1 MYTDAFERKLG
12 PIYGAIETQN
22 YKATISSFGIT
33 IYSYLL
39 IDVNKGNN
47 NGLKLTE
54 AALRKYSKSQLL
66 RALKAFCSAK
76 LQKQQIAESILSEI
90 VREGPEDDRVLHTLT
105 FVYKALGMKEN
116 MLEAYQAAANK
127 KPNDVDI
134 RIGLFGCYVRY
145 MSYINQQ
152 QEAFKL
158 VKLDPEHADMYTW
171 WSSCEAMRASMD
183 MGDSVAQRLLK
194 LAESMIEQRRRKD
207 TSEKLTYEQLM
218 MLFDILCGLEKMNE
232 AVEMAQVYN
241 DICKDDL
248 PEMERNILI
257 GAMLVRSG
265 GIGEAAGYFKTA
277 AIRNPE
283 DWLSLHWYI
292 ICKLPE
298 SILEDLDKMEGFVYP
313 LRRID
318 GGIAELWDTLKLP
331 GLWRNYAERIG
342 TSLEARV
349 QEVDCTLL
357 QMKDLYA
364 ENKHLE
370 RSISLASLELA
381 RRKMILKHEQYAE
394 LYMLEIQK
402 HLPILSQYSSFS
414 YDMREICRIFG
425 REEKQ
430 KVIQLGA
437 SICRETWESLSDQ
450 ETTLRTQQQVYMQK
464 INAEMLTYEC
474 GFEENKPLE
483 DLVSSACNFM
493 SLYFSHQDLFKD
505 LDPKERGLGEELLVL
520 AIIPLIKAMK
530 LWKTKELGRVRPFY
544 FLFFGLLSIEAAQV
558 QRKVSAP
565 LRLAS
570 SALYGLLGA
579 DSLASKQFASLDIK
593 GVLHDSLTGHWILP
607 MLMAACCDKKLY
619 HQWFSGLSNL
629 HTVQEMEAREAL
641 YTAYEQCT
649 YTKIPEFVDFIH
661 CLRDSAAR
669 ALHLAEADLLEI
681 TEQCVQQKLS
691 ADLRLTANPVLKS
704 DLKHNCDLTVRPL
717 WYPPCP
723 FGPDKEV
730 LWWWCTDQEDV
741 LTSDGFSGVWWSRQ
755 ISPDILPIEAKL
767 WQQRTSRAIRCRQL
781 MAHIVKDL
789 MDSDIKCPDFS
800 FINTWLSMKE
810 IPGISVESKV
820 MLNETNYGGSRVE
833 FMSLLRQCDD
843 NSLVLVEKVSVGL
856 VIASFEV
863 QCCGL
868 GNSTVDYCRSCI
880 VSFKEILSVACKRC
894 IQLMML
900 ASDKE
905 SDDKCLPFPGNEGLA
920 LAARFA
926 KEDFVWIVSLIK
938 HWMRCSRK
946 GGPWE
951 ALANVRSDIQDVAVQ
966 LCNDL
971 QTILDCIGLMI
982 PDDTHG
988 TASSVLSTM
997 ESEFP
1002 DLCQWGREPK
1012 FDAVTCLQKMMDSQ
1026 SETLN
1031 RISKSFQSIIKP
1043 LEVYKIE

>member
-1 MYTDAFERKLG
+1 M
-12 PIYGAIETQN
+12 Q
-22 YKATISSFGIT
+22 
-33 IYSYLL
+33 
-39 IDVNKGNN
+39 

-116 MLEAYQAAANK
+116 MLEAYKAAADR
-127 KPNDVDI
+127 KPNDVEI

-145 MSYINQQ
+145 LSYIHQQ

-158 VKLDPEHADMYTW
+158 LRLDPEHADMYTW
-171 WSSCEAMRASMD
+171 WSVCSLLMQSCEAMRACMD
-183 MGDSVAQRLLK
+183 MDDSVAQRLLK
-194 LAESMIEQRRRKD
+194 LAESMIEQRRRKEK
-207 TSEKLTYEQLM
+207 SEKMTFEQLM
-218 MLFDILCGLEKMNE
+218 VLFDILCGLEKMDE
-232 AVEMAQVYN
+232 AVEMAEAYN
-241 DICKDDL
+241 DVCKDDL

-257 GAMLVRSG
+257 GTMLVRG
-265 GIGEAAGYFKTA
+265 GEIDEAAGYFKTA

-283 DWLSLHWYI
+283 DWLSWHWYI

-298 SILEDLDKMEGFVYP
+298 SVLVDLDNIEGFVYP

-318 GGIAELWDTLKLP
+318 GGIAELWDTVRLP
-331 GLWRNYAERIG
+331 GLWRKYAEQTD
-342 TSLEARV
+342 TSLEARIH
-349 QEVDCTLL
+349 EVECTLSH
-357 QMKDLYA
+357 MKDLHT

-370 RSISLASLELA
+370 RSISLASLEAA
-381 RRKMILKHEQYAE
+381 RRKMILKRAQYAE
-394 LYMLEIQK
+394 QYILEIQHK
-402 HLPILSQYSSFS
+402 LPVLSRYSSFS
-414 YDMREICRIFG
+414 YDMREICRVFV

-430 KVIQLGA
+430 KVIELGA
-437 SICRETWESLSDQ
+437 SVCRKAWESLSSLEPTIQ
-450 ETTLRTQQQVYMQK
+450 IQQQVYMQK
-464 INAEMLTYEC
+464 INAEMLAYEC
-474 GFEENKPLE
+474 GFEAKNSLHE
-483 DLVSSACNFM
+483 LVSSACKLI
-493 SLYFSHQDLFKD
+493 SLYFSYQDLFID

-520 AIIPLIKAMK
+520 AMVPLIKAMN
-530 LWKTKELGRVRPFY
+530 LWKTKDLGKMRPFY
-544 FLFFGLLSIEAAQV
+544 FLLAGLLSIEAAQV

-579 DSLASKQFASLDIK
+579 ESLASKQFASLDIK
-593 GVLHDSLTGHWILP
+593 GVLHDSLTGHWMLP
-607 MLMAACCDKKLY
+607 MLMAACCEKKQY

-641 YTAYEQCT
+641 YTAYEQST

-661 CLRDSAAR
+661 LLRDSAAH
-669 ALHLAEADLLEI
+669 ALHLAEADLLEL
-681 TEQCVQQKLS
+681 TEQCVQQKVGS
-691 ADLRLTANPVLKS
+691 NVQLTANLQSAV

-723 FGPDKEV
+723 HGPDKEV

-741 LTSDGFSGVWWSRQ
+741 VTSDGLSGVWWSRQ
-755 ISPDILPIEAKL
+755 ISPDSLPIEAKI
-767 WQQRTSRAIRCRQL
+767 WQERTSRAIRCRQL
-781 MAHIVKDL
+781 MAHIIKDL
-789 MDSDIKCPDFS
+789 LDSDTKYPDFS
-800 FINTWLSMKE
+800 FIHTWLSMKD
-810 IPGISVESKV
+810 IPEISVENKV
-820 MLNETNYGGSRVE
+820 ILNDTNSGGSRVA
-833 FMSLLRQCDD
+833 FMSLLQQCDV
-843 NSLVLVEKVSVGL
+843 NSVALVDEVSVGL

-868 GNSTVDYCRSCI
+868 GRSTVSDCKSCI
-880 VSFKEILSVACKRC
+880 VSLRQILSMASKRC
-894 IQLMML
+894 IQLMMQERERG
-900 ASDKE
+900 DM
-905 SDDKCLPFPGNEGLA
+905 CLPFPGNEGLA
-920 LAARFA
+920 LTARFA

-946 GGPWE
+946 GGQWE
-951 ALANVRSDIQDVAVQ
+951 ALTSVRSDIQDLAVQ

-971 QTILDCIGLMI
+971 QTILDCIEPMI
-982 PDDTHG
+982 PDDTYNA
-988 TASSVLSTM
+988 ASSVLSEM

-1002 DLCQWGREPK
+1002 DLCQWGSEPK

-1026 SETLN
+1026 SETLH
-1031 RISKSFQSIIKP
+1031 RISKSLQCIIKP